1 MREISPTDGLC
12 ARSLNCFIMTA
23 MQILL
28 KFQHASMRV
37 RVLLAVLLAI
47 LLAIGV
53 YYIPPVHER
62 LAWRIDSLR
71 TRIIYFLN
79 PPDQAVFQ
87 PTEQAMLET
96 IVAQTMQA
104 YQTPRPPTKT
114 ATPRPGPSATPTITS
129 TPLPATAILEGIKYE
144 NQQGGPYNYCGP
156 ANFSMALTFWGWNG
170 NRDVIGK
177 AIMPGNTNQ
186 QGKFVDKDKNVMP
199 YELQDY
205 IAENVP
211 NISSL
216 IRYGGNMD
224 LLKRMIAAGFPVLV
238 EKGIYEID
246 LNGKYSWMGHYAFVT
261 GYDDTAQEFIYQD
274 SYRPAGAPPGHNRRI
289 SYEEFI
295 EGWRAFNYV
304 FVVVYPYEREA
315 QVLTLLGNWA
325 DDDWATRHALEVA
338 QAESSE
344 LTGID
349 EYYAWFNK
357 GTSHVALFEYADA
370 TVAYDYAFS
379 LYADLSGDKSLRPY
393 RMMWYQ
399 TGPYKAYFY
408 SGRYADVINLA
419 TTTLEDTISKPNLE
433 ESLYWRARAESM
445 AGDTEAAIA
454 DYRAALKIHPNWET
468 ALQALQ
474 DLGVVP

>member
-1 MREISPTDGLC
+1 
-12 ARSLNCFIMTA
+12 MTA

-28 KFQHASMRV
+28 KFRHASMRV

-96 IVAQTMQA
+96 VVAQTMQA

-114 ATPRPGPSATPTITS
+114 ATPRPGPTASPTVTS
-129 TPLPATAILEGIKYE
+129 TPLPETVQLEGVKYE
-144 NQQGGPYNYCGP
+144 HQHGRNNYCGP
-156 ANFSMALTFWGWNG
+156 ANFSMALTFWGWDG
-170 NRDVIGK
+170 NRDVIGR
-177 AIMPGNTNQ
+177 AVMPGNTDHE
-186 QGKFVDKDKNVMP
+186 GKPADKDKNVMP
-199 YELQDY
+199 YELQNY

-211 NISSL
+211 DMSSV
-216 IRYGGNMD
+216 IRYGGNVD
-224 LLKRMIAAGFPVLV
+224 VLKRMISTGFPVVV
-238 EKGIYEID
+238 EKGIYELD
-246 LNGKYSWMGHYAFVT
+246 MNGKMGWMGHYAFVT
-261 GYDDTAQEFIYQD
+261 GYDDAKQEIIYQD
-274 SYRPAGAPPGHNRRI
+274 TYQPAGAPPGHNRRI
-289 SYEEFI
+289 SYEKLI

-304 FVVVYPYEREA
+304 FIVVYPFDREA
-315 QVLTLLGNWA
+315 QVLSLLGDWA
-325 DDDWATRHALEVA
+325 DDDWATQHALGVA
-338 QAESSE
+338 ETESHT

-349 EYYAWFNK
+349 QYFAWFNQ
-357 GTSHVALFEYADA
+357 GTSYVSLAQPDYSNAAL
-370 TVAYDYAFS
+370 AYDTAFG
-379 LYADLSGDKSLRPY
+379 LYAKLTGDDSIRPY

-399 TGPYKAYFY
+399 TGPYKAYFF

-433 ESLYWRARAESM
+433 ESLYWRAQAEYM
-445 AGDTEAAIA
+445 AGNTEAAVA